1 MLPTPILTP
10 PRAKAEAV
18 LAKSEIPSRSRIG
31 ALSRGMAA
39 QLHLALVMAV
49 DAKLLI
55 LDEPTLGLDIV
66 FRKRFYD
73 ALLTDYFDASR
84 SIVLA
89 THQVDEVQ
97 DILTDILYVDRGRVV
112 LQCSMDE
119 FVSRYLEVRVRRED
133 VDRAR
138 ALGPLHERQGV
149 GHTIFL
155 FDRGNMESI
164 AALGEARTPNI
175 ADLVIALSGDRGAL
189 RTGSRHV
196 NTPSQAGP
204 QPMTSIRPFYWSVR
218 RELWENR
225 WVYLAPIIVAGV
237 VLIACDIATI
247 VLIARSRNG
256 VPVDAA
262 ALQAGILG
270 RFDIAYRMIL
280 LTGFAVAFFYCADA
294 LYGERRDRSV
304 LFWRSLPV
312 SDLTTV
318 LSKAAVPLVV
328 VPLLTFSFLI
338 LGSVSLRLLDA
349 TAVPTHVISVVAA
362 GTLLQAPL
370 FGWLLLVSAV
380 AKRAPMLWAV
390 LPPVVVGILETIT
403 LRTSYIAEL
412 TSSRGLG
419 AYWQSF
425 RASGQPTILG
435 DVLGRPIPGAFFLTL
450 NLWLGVVA
458 AAAFVAAAVRLRRR
472 HGPI

>member
-1 MLPTPILTP
+1 MAYIDARGLRKTYGATIALDGLDLRLEQGQILGLIGPNGAGKSTILRGVLGLTP
-10 PRAKAEAV
+10 CDGELTVLGRNPWAERAELMRDVAFIADVAILPQWLRVSQAIEYVSGVHPRFDRAKAEAV

-31 ALSRGMAA
+31 ALSKGMAA

-175 ADLVIALSGDRGAL
+175 ADLVIALSGDRAHSGQ
-189 RTGSRHV
+189 G
-196 NTPSQAGP
+196 
-204 QPMTSIRPFYWSVR
+204 
-218 RELWENR
+218 
-225 WVYLAPIIVAGV
+225 
-237 VLIACDIATI
+237 
-247 VLIARSRNG
+247 
-256 VPVDAA
+256 
-262 ALQAGILG
+262 
-270 RFDIAYRMIL
+270 
-280 LTGFAVAFFYCADA
+280 
-294 LYGERRDRSV
+294 
-304 LFWRSLPV
+304 
-312 SDLTTV
+312 
-318 LSKAAVPLVV
+318 
-328 VPLLTFSFLI
+328 
-338 LGSVSLRLLDA
+338 
-349 TAVPTHVISVVAA
+349 A
-362 GTLLQAPL
+362 GT
-370 FGWLLLVSAV
+370 
-380 AKRAPMLWAV
+380 
-390 LPPVVVGILETIT
+390 
-403 LRTSYIAEL
+403 
-412 TSSRGLG
+412 
-419 AYWQSF
+419 
-425 RASGQPTILG
+425 
-435 DVLGRPIPGAFFLTL
+435 
-450 NLWLGVVA
+450 
-458 AAAFVAAAVRLRRR
+458 
-472 HGPI
+472 